1 MTDNDWKLFLQT
13 CRRLLGKGAWEP
25 YVSDSWCAYTTFSSL
40 EQNVYYWNVG
50 FPEEADCLDT
60 QTRDGS
66 LWRQEFDYSDLAHIV
81 VPATFY
87 WERYVDSVFYYGNKS
102 QDINLLSK
110 ELEKL
115 GISHRKTDLILEI
128 KLY

>member
-13 CRRLLGKGAWEP
+13 GRRLLGIGDWDP
-25 YVSDSWCAYTTFSSL
+25 YLSHSWCAFITFGRIRDGVHYL
-40 EQNVYYWNVG
+40 NCG

-60 QTRDGS
+60 QIEDGGT
-66 LWRQEFDYSDLAHIV
+66 WRQSYKYSDLAHVV

-87 WERYVDSVFYYGNKS
+87 WERYVDKVFHYGNKS

-115 GISHRKTDLILEI
+115 GISHRKTDLVLEI